1 MAHTDLA
8 QQTLAEHKMLTL
20 VIEGLR
26 NTLAWKVEGTD
37 FARKLST
44 LRFITESF
52 QRHLEHVL
60 TLEEDGGYM
69 DLVLQASPQQGN
81 NVTGL
86 KQEHQ
91 QFRKEASHIVHQFEH
106 VSSTDGDSF
115 ARICGELDD
124 LLNRLDAHKK
134 KEVKLMQK
142 AFAQDEG
149 GEG

>member
-8 QQTLAEHKMLTL
+8 QQTLVEENMLVL

-26 NTLAWKVEGTD
+26 TTLAWQVQGTD
-37 FARKLST
+37 FSRKLST

-52 QRHLEHVL
+52 QRHLERVL
-60 TLEEDGGYM
+60 AVEEYDGYM
-69 DLVLQASPQQGN
+69 DLVLHASPQSGN
-81 NVTGL
+81 NVDAL
-86 KQEHQ
+86 RQEHDHL
-91 QFRKEASHIVHQFEH
+91 RKDASHIVHGFEH
-106 VSSTDGDSF
+106 VSTTDCDSF
-115 ARICGELDD
+115 ARICGD
-124 LLNRLDAHKK
+124 LLGLLKRLDAHNK